1 MPMKTI
7 FNQVHKKNC
16 DLSTCHMTSHMIQSC
31 FLPPTMSSTVPTTGR
46 IHHHQRSMKYMYV
59 NSVYKYYIYV
69 YTVCI
74 CTSVAREITS
84 LVVKSQGHRA
94 YVCQSTN
101 STQFNGI
108 RPLFPFSDPSN
119 HPGSL
124 DSLTFV
130 MMTFGSKDSSD
141 SLSAW
146 HWYSVLAVRFLVVLF
161 ALLELFPTIW
171 RLPDKLP
178 VNEEDLQQPA
188 SSLM

>member
-124 DSLTFV
+124 DSLTTKFS
-130 MMTFGSKDSSD
+130 FLFK
-141 SLSAW
+141 
-146 HWYSVLAVRFLVVLF
+146 YSYKY
-161 ALLELFPTIW
+161 
-171 RLPDKLP
+171 KLITQNP
-178 VNEEDLQQPA
+178 
-188 SSLM
+188 